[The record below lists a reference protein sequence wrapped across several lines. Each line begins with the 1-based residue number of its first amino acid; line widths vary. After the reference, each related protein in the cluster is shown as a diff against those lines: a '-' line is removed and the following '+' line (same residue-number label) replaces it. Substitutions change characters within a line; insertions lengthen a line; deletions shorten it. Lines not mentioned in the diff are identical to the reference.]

1 MWWSGRGS
9 CTSIALCVK
18 RCPCLASTH
27 AIDAM
32 VSPYLLDGAER
43 VRSAP
48 PARHRRD
55 AIPAQARPPRDVLVR
70 RN

>member
-18 RCPCLASTH
+18 RCPWLPSTH

-48 PARHRRD
+48 PARRRRVT
-55 AIPAQARPPRDVLVR
+55 AQARPPRDVFFC
-70 RN
+70 